1 MVKKKNLQFLKIKS
15 MEKIYV
21 GIFDEHKLLQEGI
34 SELIENTDG
43 IEVVLKENSL
53 NNLHIELKRKIIHIL
68 IVNFYKL
75 NSNVL
80 ELISHFNLEYP
91 KVKILIISPFSD
103 EKIILKIIKAGA
115 KGFLAKDSNK
125 KNLIEAIYTLRNGYD
140 YFSESITNI
149 LLKKYISNLKNE
161 NNSIDINNNIKN
173 LSKREIEILKFWGN
187 SYSNKEIS
195 EKLFISIRTVES
207 HKNHIMQ
214 KLSLKTAVDMVKYA
228 IKNNIIEI

>member
-1 MVKKKNLQFLKIKS
+1 MGN
-15 MEKIYV
+15 IYV

-34 SELIENTDG
+34 SELIKNTDG
-43 IEVVLKENSL
+43 IEVVLKGNSL
-53 NNLHIELKRKIIHIL
+53 ENLHVELKRKEIHIL

-75 NSNVL
+75 NSKFL
-80 ELISHFNLEYP
+80 ALISHFKHVYSKI
-91 KVKILIISPFSD
+91 KVLIISPFND
-103 EKIILKIIKAGA
+103 EKTILKIIKAGA

-125 KNLIEAIYTLRNGYD
+125 KNLIEAIYTLYNGYD
-140 YFSESITNI
+140 YFSESITHL
-149 LLKKYISNLKNE
+149 LLKKYVSNIKNE
-161 NNSIDINNNIKN
+161 NSSDETNKNIKT
-173 LSKREIEILKFWGN
+173 LSQREIEILKLWGN

-214 KLSLKTAVDMVKYA
+214 KLNLKTAVDMVKYA